1 MVDLN
6 VLKPSKPREQ
16 EESIEEL
23 GSLICTSY
31 DNIDVQEMVALE
43 EELSTLFQYLK
54 LDTLTS
60 LTLDELHQVGILSE
74 EAIDMVKVRKGIV
87 NSAKNVGNSL
97 AKFAAWVHNTLQN
110 KTVTEKYILKRFAKL
125 EQALSSA
132 ETSRGYVK
140 DVPTYDVIQKRLV
153 GILQVCDFIKEL
165 SSQQDTTGGYNDG
178 IFEKVAL
185 TSNGVLKLTAP
196 YSDSTY
202 RNLEWSKP
210 QVSNYEVLKSPW
222 NNATNLQKLRNLVV
236 EAKYESLED
245 LASAAKVLA
254 KRCSKFREE
263 TAYAAPDYNDVA
275 NTYNAAY
282 VINKMVKQINH
293 AINKEINTLVISY
306 ITHLI
311 NYTTI

>member
-6 VLKPSKPREQ
+6 VLKPTKPREQ
-16 EESIEEL
+16 EEDVADL
-23 GSLICTSY
+23 CSLICSMY
-31 DNIDVQEMVALE
+31 DADDIKVMVALE
-43 EELSTLFQYLK
+43 EELSTLSQYLK
-54 LDTLTS
+54 LNTLTP
-60 LTLDELHQVGILSE
+60 LTLEDLHKAGILSE
-74 EAIDMVKVRKGIV
+74 EAVDIVKIRKGIV
-87 NSAKNVGNSL
+87 SSAKSIGSNL

-125 EQALSSA
+125 EQTLSGA

-140 DVPTYDVIQKRLV
+140 DVPTYEVVQKRLV

-185 TSNGVLKLTAP
+185 VSNGVLKLTAP
-196 YSDSTY
+196 YTDTTY
-202 RNLEWSKP
+202 RNLEWVKP
-210 QVSNYEVLKSPW
+210 TLSSYEVLKSPW
-222 NNATNLQKLRNLVV
+222 NNSNNLQKLRNLVIQ
-236 EAKYESLED
+236 AKYESLED

-263 TAYAAPDYNDVA
+263 TAYAAPDYNEVA

-282 VINKMVKQINH
+282 VINKMIKQINQ
-293 AINKEINTLVISY
+293 AINKEVNTLVISY
-306 ITHLI
+306 ITQLI
-311 NYTTI
+311 NYKTI

>member
-6 VLKPSKPREQ
+6 VLKSSKPLGRE
-16 EESIEEL
+16 ENISEL
-23 GSLICTSY
+23 CDLICTSY
-31 DNIDVQEMVALE
+31 NTVDVNEMIALE

-54 LDTLTS
+54 LNTIDSYTLE
-60 LTLDELHQVGILSE
+60 DLHHLGILSE
-74 EAIDMVKVRKGIV
+74 EAVDIVKIRKGIV
-87 NSAKNVGNSL
+87 NSAKNIGNHL
-97 AKFAAWVHNTLQN
+97 AKFAAWVHNTIQN

-125 EQALSSA
+125 EQTLSTA
-132 ETSRGYVK
+132 ETSRGYVE
-140 DVPTYDVIQKRLV
+140 DVPTYDIVQKRLV

-178 IFEKVAL
+178 IFEKVAIV
-185 TSNGVLKLTAP
+185 SNGVLKLTAP

-202 RNLEWSKP
+202 RNLEWAKPTLSK
-210 QVSNYEVLKSPW
+210 YEVLKSPW
-222 NNATNLQKLRNLVV
+222 NNLNNLQKLRNLVV

-245 LASAAKVLA
+245 LASAAKTLA

-263 TAYAAPDYNDVA
+263 TAYTTPDYNEVA

-282 VINKMVKQINH
+282 VINKMVRQINQ
-293 AINKEINTLVISY
+293 AINKEINTLMISY